1 MRKKNPKTREN
12 PQFQEMVDLVKG
24 GASYG
29 EVARA
34 YGIGKSALYNAM
46 ARVKPEPKPE
56 PKLEMQPEMQPDVAS
71 LQVRQVSIWRL
82 CVRVDI
88 SEAEAFLE
96 AESFAEAVK
105 RAHEVCAQRGLRHQ
119 AITSLSHIALAY
131 SRR

>member
-1 MRKKNPKTREN
+1 MKKKHSTTREN
-12 PQFQEMVDLVKG
+12 PQFQEMVELVRMG
-24 GASYG
+24 TSYG

-34 YGIGKSALYNAM
+34 YGVSKSALYNAM
-46 ARVKPEPKPE
+46 KRLKSEPQPQPQPEPAP
-56 PKLEMQPEMQPDVAS
+56 QPEVA

-88 SEAEAFLE
+88 SEAEIYIE
-96 AESFAEAVK
+96 ADSFAEAVK

-119 AITSLSHIALAY
+119 AITSLSHMAFAY